1 MAVLIFITLILLLII
16 PICIIYNQMSC
27 QRNMLR
33 EYFSKM
39 DIHFQYRQNFLPLF
53 LSTVQ
58 SYIKTEDELIEKI
71 NNQINDC
78 RNAYYLKEKVEAEN
92 ILTNSLNVLI
102 LIIQNYPKLKSDETF
117 INLKRTMLQI
127 EEKIQTAKKQY
138 NSTVRM
144 YNDLINVIP
153 HKFFAKILGFKDASF
168 FEIEALIDPDENSKK

>member
-1 MAVLIFITLILLLII
+1 MAILIFITLILLLII

-53 LSTVQ
+53 LHTIQ
-58 SYIKTEDELIEKI
+58 SHIKTEDELIEKI

-78 RNAYYLKEKVEAEN
+78 KNAYYIREKVDTEN
-92 ILTNSLNVLI
+92 ILTNSLNVLM
-102 LIIQNYPKLKSDETF
+102 LIIENYPKLKSDENF
-117 INLKRTMLQI
+117 INLKKTILQI

-144 YNDLINVIP
+144 YNDLINVVP
-153 HKFFAKILGFKDASF
+153 HKFFAKFLGFKDANF
-168 FEIEALIDPDENSKK
+168 FEIEALIDPEEHSKK